1 MYKDVPKDRRPRLRQ
16 KSAFWCIP
24 PVHGADLK
32 GPLRV
37 DLTRSPH
44 RLAMTAICAQR
55 PSTAASSNRMTPPHR
70 GRSGP
75 DCTDLNSRRPR
86 GSCRGSGAHSPL
98 VRLSQQAQS
107 AQPSAADGRSRP
119 SKRSV
124 RIATPRASM
133 DRGSTS
139 RRSLCS
145 SASSRGE
152 QPPLP
157 TLAGFEFEF
166 VAEDVASQDGSL
178 STLRWSIV
186 SPRKMRGRELVF
198 IADCWSLGKGLALWS
213 SQEIANLSLRLA
225 FGPSTRRPEF
235 PRLDFAR
242 SSGPLAKRVPLHLV
256 PRWTFDGTRS
266 TISPPTVRL
275 SALAPAKVA
284 QTLLLLVHSLGA
296 DDVTA
301 RRR

>member
-1 MYKDVPKDRRPRLRQ
+1 MSGVHLNRPPRR
-16 KSAFWCIP
+16 S
-24 PVHGADLK
+24 
-32 GPLRV
+32 
-37 DLTRSPH
+37 
-44 RLAMTAICAQR
+44 AMTAVCAQR

-70 GRSGP
+70 GRSRP
-75 DCTDLNSRRPR
+75 DCTHSNSRRPR

-98 VRLSQQAQS
+98 VRLSQQAPS

-139 RRSLCS
+139 RCSLRSG
-145 SASSRGE
+145 ASSRGE

-186 SPRKMRGRELVF
+186 SPRKMRGRRVGLYRGSLVVRQR
-198 IADCWSLGKGLALWS
+198 LGPVVVARDRQLVSSSCLWA
-213 SQEIANLSLRLA
+213 QHKTAGVLR
-225 FGPSTRRPEF
+225 
-235 PRLDFAR
+235 RLDFAR

-284 QTLLLLVHSLGA
+284 QTLLLLVQSLGA

>member
-1 MYKDVPKDRRPRLRQ
+1 MSGVHLNRPPRR
-16 KSAFWCIP
+16 W
-24 PVHGADLK
+24 
-32 GPLRV
+32 
-37 DLTRSPH
+37 
-44 RLAMTAICAQR
+44 AMTAVCAQR

-75 DCTDLNSRRPR
+75 DCTNSNSRRPR

-186 SPRKMRGRELVF
+186 SPRKMRGRRVGLYRGLLVVRQRLGPVVVARDRQLVSSSCLWAQHKTAGVSDDLTLRGRRVLWRSVCPF
-198 IADCWSLGKGLALWS
+198 IWFHAGRLTGRGR
-213 SQEIANLSLRLA
+213 QSLRQRCVSPLW
-225 FGPSTRRPEF
+225 RREGGSE
-235 PRLDFAR
+235 LCCC
-242 SSGPLAKRVPLHLV
+242 
-256 PRWTFDGTRS
+256 
-266 TISPPTVRL
+266 
-275 SALAPAKVA
+275 
-284 QTLLLLVHSLGA
+284 
-296 DDVTA
+296 
-301 RRR
+301 